1 MDIQTSNTS
10 SLCRPIHCTCTF
22 GHPTQVHCADLYT
35 VHVHSDIQ
43 YNKCTVQT
51 CTLYMYIR
59 ASNIISALYRPVQYT
74 VHVHSD
80 IQYNKCTI
88 QTCTLYMYI
97 MWWLKYKNRQYV
109 MIENIVHCVWLP
121 RPKPL
126 ISIDLFQLSSACKL
140 NRRRKSNLWD
150 VTGTTFRPRSRSFS
164 SFDFTHKYKE
174 NSPVTFN
181 IHLLLVHL
189 ALLISS

>member
-1 MDIQTSNTS
+1 
-10 SLCRPIHCTCTF
+10 
-22 GHPTQVHCADLYT
+22 
-35 VHVHSDIQ
+35 
-43 YNKCTVQT
+43 
-51 CTLYMYIR
+51 
-59 ASNIISALYRPVQYT
+59 
-74 VHVHSD
+74 
-80 IQYNKCTI
+80 
-88 QTCTLYMYI
+88 
-97 MWWLKYKNRQYV
+97 

-126 ISIDLFQLSSACKL
+126 ISLDLFQLSSACKL

-150 VTGTTFRPRSRSFS
+150 VTGTTFIPRSRSFS

-189 ALLISS
+189 ALLISSQYMIMYITLSIVRTQTFFVIVLQCIQRENVQNKNRRWARSFVYIIISLEFNIYMFLQ